1 MKQLR
6 AEPAECWVIE
16 DSVNGVLAGK
26 AAGCV
31 VVGITTTFD
40 RETLATAGADMVVDS
55 FSELRGLLA
64 SK

>member
-1 MKQLR
+1 M
-6 AEPAECWVIE
+6 
-16 DSVNGVLAGK
+16 NGVLAGK

-64 SK
+64 LK